1 MLKASIRFLNVTTN
15 PPPPSRFGA
24 MPPRP
29 FHPRYFGKKSFSRPF
44 AHRKPCPFPAKETIR
59 KAVNAKD
66 RVPFQRQPF
75 QNLPELISTR
85 IRPSA
90 VCQRRRYPS
99 GNPSDKAGTHER
111 GPPFG
116 KKERLVDSRH
126 SKSDIRQGRSKRKS
140 DGGNAACKSHKLL
153 ASLKATSKGKRNS
166 FRS

>member
-1 MLKASIRFLNVTTN
+1 MLKASIRFLNVTTTPPAVKIWGN
-15 PPPPSRFGA
+15 APKTIPPPL
-24 MPPRP
+24 
-29 FHPRYFGKKSFSRPF
+29 FGKKSFSRPF

-85 IRPSA
+85 IRASA

-99 GNPSDKAGTHER
+99 GNPTDKAGTHER

-116 KKERLVDSRH
+116 KKETLVDSRH

-153 ASLKATSKGKRNS
+153 ASLEATSKGKRNS